1 MKPITKEWLEAA
13 KDDLQTIEHLLDN
26 SELTNIIA
34 FHAQQAIE
42 KSLKAIIEEYE
53 IDFIKTHN
61 LQSLALKVKSYIN
74 FDLDALIIAE
84 LDRLYIDARYP
95 ADIGL
100 MPNGKPSKKE
110 ALHYFEEAL
119 RIYKN
124 ILKII

>member
-42 KSLKAIIEEYE
+42 KVLKAIIEEYE
-53 IDFIKTHN
+53 IGFIKTHN
-61 LQSLALKVKSYIN
+61 LQSLALKVKPYIN
-74 FDLDALIIAE
+74 FGVNALIIAE

-95 ADIGL
+95 VEMGL
-100 MPNGKPSKKE
+100 MPNGKPTKKE
-110 ALHYFEEAL
+110 ALRYYEEAL
-119 RIYKN
+119 KIYKK
-124 ILKII
+124 IFKII